1 MGRSQTVVLNENS
14 SDELQ
19 VLSLVPQ
26 GSVLGPI
33 LFLFYINDLP
43 DSLQSQFRLFADDT
57 AVYLTVK
64 GQDDNQKLQND
75 LDILQEWER
84 EWDMEFN
91 PSKCQAVHITRS
103 RQPINTT
110 YSMHGQVLDPVDST
124 RYLGVDIISDLSFT
138 QHINR
143 TTANASKSL
152 GYLKRNVLT
161 KNPTIR
167 EAAYKTIVCPQV
179 EYASSVWSPYTKK
192 DIKLKWFNDGQ
203 LGGHKTHILHML
215 ALPKCKIN

>member
-1 MGRSQTVVLNENS
+1 MWRSQAVVLNGNS

-19 VLSLVPQ
+19 VLSGVPQ
-26 GSVLGPI
+26 GSVLGLI
-33 LFLFYINDLP
+33 LFLLYINDLP
-43 DSLQSQFRLFADDT
+43 DSLQSQVRLFADDT

-64 GQDDNQKLQND
+64 GQDDNQKFQND

-91 PSKCQAVHITRS
+91 PSKCQVVHITRS

-110 YSMHGQVLDPVDST
+110 YSMHGQVLDSVDSA
-124 RYLGVDIISDLSFT
+124 RYLGVDITSDLSFT

-152 GYLKRNVLT
+152 GYLKRNILT
-161 KNPTIR
+161 KNPAIR
-167 EAAYKTIVCPQV
+167 EVAYKTIVRP
-179 EYASSVWSPYTKK
+179 
-192 DIKLKWFNDGQ
+192 
-203 LGGHKTHILHML
+203 
-215 ALPKCKIN
+215 